1 MKKRVIASI
10 LAAAMVMSSLA
21 ACGNNDSAAASGSSA
36 SGTSSASSESGSS
49 EGSGVITDN
58 FANVDTNGTTVT
70 FWHSMGGVN
79 GQAIDTLVEQFN
91 KENEYGITVN
101 AQYQGEY
108 DDSLNKLKSAQIG
121 NMGADL
127 VQVYEIGTRFM
138 IDSGWII
145 PMQEMVD
152 ADGYDVSQI
161 EPNLAAYYTIDDK
174 LYSMPFNSSTP
185 IMYYNKD
192 MFDKAGITEIPESL
206 EGIEAIGDKLLNEG
220 GAGEVMSMS
229 IYGWFFEQLIGK
241 QGLEYANNGNGR
253 TDAATAV
260 AFDENGAAEN
270 ILTAWKS
277 LNDKGYAPVVGK
289 GGDAGLADFSAGKSA
304 ITLGS
309 TASLKQILQ
318 DVNGKFEVG
327 TAYFPKIKDSDEG
340 GVSIGGASLW
350 ALNNEDP
357 KKLKATWEFVKF
369 LISPESQAY
378 WNTQTGYF
386 PVTTAAQEEQV
397 FKDNLAQYPQFQTA
411 IDQLHDSAP
420 EYVGALLS
428 VFPEARATVESEIES
443 LLNGKQ
449 SVEDTVTNMADSI
462 NESIEEYN
470 LVNE

>member
-1 MKKRVIASI
+1 MKKKLISALLI
-10 LAAAMVMSSLA
+10 GAMAMSTMA
-21 ACGNNDSAAASGSSA
+21 GCGNGKSLEETQAATDSSDSQKTESTDQEFSMADAKDV
-36 SGTSSASSESGSS
+36 SGTEIS
-49 EGSGVITDN
+49 
-58 FANVDTNGTTVT
+58 

-79 GQAIDTLVEQFN
+79 GQAIDALVEKFN

-138 IDSGWII
+138 IESGWIT
-145 PMQEMVD
+145 PMQNMVD
-152 ADGYDVSQI
+152 ADNYDLSQI
-161 EPNLAAYYTIDDK
+161 EPNLSAYYTIDDE

-192 MFDKAGITEIPESL
+192 MFEKAGITEIPDSL
-206 EGIEAIGDKLLNEG
+206 EAIEAVGDKLLSDG
-220 GAGEVMSMS
+220 GAGEVMSLG
-229 IYGWFFEQLIGK
+229 IYGWFFEQFMGK

-253 TDAATAV
+253 EEAATAV
-260 AFDENGAAEN
+260 AFDENGGAKN

-277 LNDKGYAPVVGK
+277 LYDKGFAPNVGK

-327 TAYFPKIKDSDEG
+327 TAYFPKIKSSDEG

-350 ALNNEDP
+350 ALNNNDP
-357 KKLKATWEFVKF
+357 KKTRATWEFVKF

-378 WNTQTGYF
+378 WNAQTGYF
-386 PVTTAAQEEQV
+386 PVTTAAQDEQV
-397 FKDNLAQYPQFQTA
+397 FKDNVAKYPQFQTA
-411 IDQLHDSAP
+411 IDQLHDSSP
-420 EYVGALLS
+420 EYTGALLS
-428 VFPEARATVESEIES
+428 VFPEARATVESEIENM
-443 LLNGKQ
+443 LNGN
-449 SVEDTVTNMADSI
+449 EDVDGAVKNMADAI
-462 NESIEEYN
+462 NKSIEEYN